1 MEKKNSQALCLVTG
15 GAGFI
20 GSHVVEGLLK
30 EGCRVRVLDD
40 LSTGKMENL
49 NGALERIEFI
59 EGDIRDEAC
68 LERAMKGVSYVF
80 HIAAVRA
87 VLRSVDNPMET
98 NDVNVT
104 GTLRLFLA
112 AKNAGVKRV
121 VSTSSSSVYGDT
133 DKFPSNEKEPLN
145 PQSPYAASKAMGE
158 YYARIFSS
166 LYGLETVSLR
176 YFNVFG
182 PRQNPESRYSAV
194 IPIFID
200 NLLKGVPP
208 EIHWDGKQSRDFSYV
223 DNVVHGNILAMK
235 TPGISGEVFNIA
247 CHDETSVLDIL
258 NHLKRLL
265 GIQKVQPVFH
275 PKRAGD
281 VRRTFADIGKAKRM
295 LGYQVQTGLE
305 GGLRKTVEWFVKK
318 YPPRN
323 DHNVAP
329 QAGARRNP
337 LRLNS

>member
-1 MEKKNSQALCLVTG
+1 MNKKNGGALCLVTG

-20 GSHVVEGLLK
+20 GSHVVEGLLQ

-49 NGALERIEFI
+49 NSVSARVDFI
-59 EGDIRDEAC
+59 HGDIRDG
-68 LERAMKGVSYVF
+68 ERLQKAMEEVDHVF

-104 GTLRLFLA
+104 GTLGLLLA
-112 AKNAGVKRV
+112 AKKAGVKRV
-121 VSTSSSSVYGDT
+121 VFTSSSSVYGDA
-133 DKFPSNEKEPLN
+133 DKFPSSETDALS

-166 LYGLETVSLR
+166 LYGLETVCLR

-200 NLLKGVPP
+200 QLLKRVPP
-208 EIHWDGKQSRDFSYV
+208 EVHWDGKQSRDFSYV
-223 DNVVHGNILAMK
+223 DNVVHGNILAMR
-235 TPGISGEVFNIA
+235 TPGIAGEVFNIA
-247 CHDETSVLDIL
+247 CHDETSVLNIL
-258 NHLKRLL
+258 NHLKEIL
-265 GIQKVQPVFH
+265 GIQDVQPVFK

-281 VRRTFADIGKAKRM
+281 VRRTFADIRKAERLM
-295 LGYQVQTGLE
+295 GFQVQTRLKEGLQ
-305 GGLRKTVEWFVKK
+305 RTVEWFLKEK
-318 YPPRN
+318 RETS
-323 DHNVAP
+323 
-329 QAGARRNP
+329 RIERT
-337 LRLNS
+337 